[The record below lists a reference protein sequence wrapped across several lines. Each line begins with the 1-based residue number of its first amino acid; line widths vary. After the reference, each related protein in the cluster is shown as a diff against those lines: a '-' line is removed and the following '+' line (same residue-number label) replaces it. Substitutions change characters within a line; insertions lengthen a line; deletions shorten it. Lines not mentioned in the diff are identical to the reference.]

1 MNQKKT
7 KMLKK
12 LAKSYGIPFS
22 VMKKRYTNLD
32 RRQRDELA
40 KELKRINRNSL

>member
-12 LAKSYGIPFS
+12 LAKSYGVPFG
-22 VMKKRYTNLD
+22 VMKKRYATLNKV
-32 RRQRDELA
+32 QRDQLA
-40 KELKRINRNSL
+40 KELERINRNSL